1 VHENRHACFEEYQ
14 LTKRMICLALLS
26 LACIGA
32 TAETADEASVGAA
45 VQRLSAAMLAG
56 NAQEMKAVTSEA
68 LSYGHSN
75 GAVQDQTVFI
85 ETIVSGGTRYRR
97 IDLSNTKTT
106 LAGDDAIVRDHFSG
120 TVESGGKVSEVDL
133 DQLMVWQKRDGMWK
147 LLARQGYKH

>member
-1 VHENRHACFEEYQ
+1 M
-14 LTKRMICLALLS
+14 KRMICLALLS
-26 LACIGA
+26 ISCMSAI
-32 TAETADEASVGAA
+32 AETADEVSVNAA

-68 LSYGHSN
+68 LSYGHSS

-106 LAGDDAIVRDHFSG
+106 LAGDDAVVRDHFSG
-120 TVESGGKVSEVDL
+120 TVESGGKVTEVDL
-133 DQLMVWQKRDGMWK
+133 EQLMVWQKRDGAWK